1 MKIQKYSCVQFVVLF
16 LLIFL
21 LAGCLFSKKTVKKSN
36 IVGATIQEQG
46 MSVELREELDENDV
60 VIKKDFSHPFYFTN
74 EGLHNVLSSIYFRKR
89 GLVTGKGRKKLFR
102 EEELQQIVPPIMN
115 AFAMATDSQDI
126 LVLSSS
132 NKILLTD
139 NQSYFS
145 MFIKDEELN
154 IVFSSIQS
162 KKSYN
167 DSKAFA
173 GRDSNKLKDPLEAR
187 GSSFWSIIPMG
198 GQRLLK
204 GRKNWLI
211 IDLRN
216 DMFGVAGDVKIETGE
231 TTPLRKISS
240 TGTKLATDERLVEE
254 KKKYQGVREKLRG
267 LKDLKD
273 EGLISEEDYEVK
285 KKELLGEF

>member
-1 MKIQKYSCVQFVVLF
+1 MKIQKYVCVKVVVLF
-16 LLIFL
+16 MTIFL
-21 LAGCLFSKKTVKKSN
+21 LAGCMFNKPVKKSN

-46 MSVELREELDENDV
+46 ISVELREELDENDT
-60 VIKKDFSHPFYFTN
+60 VIKKNFNHPYYFTN
-74 EGLHNVLSSIYFRKR
+74 EGLNKILSSVFFRQR
-89 GLVTGKGRKKLFR
+89 GLLSGKGRKRLFR
-102 EEELQQIVPPIMN
+102 MEELQKIVPPIMN

-132 NKILLTD
+132 HKILLTD

-145 MFIKDEELN
+145 MFIKNEELN
-154 IVFSSIQS
+154 IVFGSIHS

-173 GRDSNKLKDPLEAR
+173 GRNTNKLEDPLDAK
-187 GSSFWSIIPMG
+187 GSSFWSLIPMG
-198 GQRLLK
+198 GQRLHK
-204 GRKNWLI
+204 GHKNWLI
-211 IDLRN
+211 IDLSN
-216 DMFGVAGDVKIETGE
+216 DMFGVTGDTEIETGE
-231 TTPLRKISS
+231 KSPMRNISS
-240 TGTKLATDERLVEE
+240 TGSKLVTDERLVEE

>member
-1 MKIQKYSCVQFVVLF
+1 M
-16 LLIFL
+16 
-21 LAGCLFSKKTVKKSN
+21 FSQPVKKSN

-46 MSVELREELDENDV
+46 ISVELREQLDETDT
-60 VIKKDFSHPFYFTN
+60 VIKKDFDHPYYFTQ
-74 EGLHNVLSSIYFRKR
+74 EGLNKILSSVYFRKR
-89 GLVTGKGRKKLFR
+89 GYLTGKGRKKLFR
-102 EEELQQIVPPIMN
+102 EEELQKIVPPIVN

-132 NKILLTD
+132 DKILLTD

-154 IVFSSIQS
+154 IVFGAIKS

-167 DSKAFA
+167 DSKAFS
-173 GRDSNKLKDPLEAR
+173 GRNTNKLEDPLEAK

-198 GQRLLK
+198 GQRLHK
-204 GRKNWLI
+204 GYKNWLLV
-211 IDLRN
+211 DLSN
-216 DMFGVAGDVKIETGE
+216 DMFGVTGDAKIGGE
-231 TTPLRKISS
+231 VRSPKMNLSS
-240 TGTKLATDERLVEE
+240 MGSKLVTDERLVEE
-254 KKKYQGVREKLRG
+254 KNKYQSVREKLRG

-273 EGLISEEDYEVK
+273 EGLISDEDYEVK

>member
-1 MKIQKYSCVQFVVLF
+1 MKIQKQACIKFIVLF
-16 LLIFL
+16 LTLFLIT
-21 LAGCLFSKKTVKKSN
+21 GCLFDKSVRKSN

-46 MSVELREELDENDV
+46 ISVELREELDENDTI
-60 VIKKDFSHPFYFTN
+60 IKKGFSHPYYFTN
-74 EGLHNVLSSIYFRKR
+74 EGLNKILSSVYFRQR
-89 GLVTGKGRKKLFR
+89 GLLTGKGRKKLFR
-102 EEELQQIVPPIMN
+102 TEELQKIVPPIMN

-132 NKILLTD
+132 DKILLTD

-145 MFIKDEELN
+145 MFIIEEELN
-154 IVFSSIQS
+154 IVFGSIHS
-162 KKSYN
+162 KKSYS
-167 DSKAFA
+167 DSKTFG
-173 GRDSNKLKDPLEAR
+173 GRGTKKLEDPLDAK

-198 GQRLLK
+198 GQRLHK

-211 IDLRN
+211 IDLSN
-216 DMFGVAGDVKIETGE
+216 DMFGVTGDTEIQIGE
-231 TTPLRKISS
+231 TSPLGAISS
-240 TGTKLATDERLVEE
+240 TGTKLVTDERLVEE